1 MSREQLMTQAKRN
14 ILIGAAGVAIVVAA
28 LLLTNPLRSSDSD
41 IRVRLLV
48 GTPPGTQMA
57 QVKQAIEH
65 EGWKIRTYSETVGYP
80 NGGHP
85 EVVVGAKHIRASLGD
100 YTDFSHGLPFPAN
113 VTAFWG
119 FDEQARLVDVR
130 VWRTIDGP

>member
-1 MSREQLMTQAKRN
+1 MTKAKRN
-14 ILIGAAGVAIVVAA
+14 VFLGVAGVAIVAAA
-28 LLLTNPLRSSDSD
+28 LVVANPLRSSDSD
-41 IRVRLLV
+41 IRVRLLAATPL
-48 GTPPGTQMA
+48 GTPMG
-57 QVKQAIEH
+57 QVKQVIQQR
-65 EGWKIRTYSETVGYP
+65 GWVVREISERAGYP

-100 YTDFSHGLPFPAN
+100 YTSFSLGLPFPAN

-130 VWRTIDGP
+130 VWRTIDAL